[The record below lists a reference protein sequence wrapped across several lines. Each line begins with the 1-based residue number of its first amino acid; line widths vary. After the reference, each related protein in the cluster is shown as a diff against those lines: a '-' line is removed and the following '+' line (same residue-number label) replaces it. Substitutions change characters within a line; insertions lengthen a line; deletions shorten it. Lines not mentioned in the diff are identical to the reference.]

1 MMSEIVRTFN
11 VAFSVYKKNF
21 TALALLL
28 FVSTLNGCDPGT
40 LLYVHNGTGKI
51 IHIEMESD
59 LFELKEIQLTPDET
73 VPLGGI
79 NVGFVE
85 YDLKSFKK
93 DFEIFNVYS
102 KDGEL
107 ISNIEDFQNKDLRK
121 MQKGYL
127 LKYTL
132 NII

>member
-1 MMSEIVRTFN
+1 M
-11 VAFSVYKKNF
+11 
-21 TALALLL
+21 
-28 FVSTLNGCDPGT
+28 
-40 LLYVHNGTGKI
+40 
-51 IHIEMESD
+51 
-59 LFELKEIQLTPDET
+59 
-73 VPLGGI
+73 PLGGI